1 MLLSIPLY
9 RRNVG
14 MRRHY
19 SLPLDGGGGMGGCDF
34 YLSLCPFQGMAV
46 YMKMLLPFIHPP
58 LPSKRRDEASLFP
71 PPRRGREGWG
81 LFSCF
86 VVPHSGMRVS
96 RFPGLS
102 YSRGSILTGTAVFFL
117 KVSLSSSVPIPLPT
131 CMGMASL
138 GRILSAAA
146 AASSAVIT

>member
-1 MLLSIPLY
+1 MKVCPHTGKACPRPRTGYPS
-9 RRNVG
+9 
-14 MRRHY
+14 
-19 SLPLDGGGGMGGCDF
+19 SLTIETSGCD
-34 YLSLCPFQGMAV
+34 GI
-46 YMKMLLPFIHPP
+46 YMKMPLPFFPPP
-58 LPSKRRDEASLFP
+58 LPSKRQDAVPLFP